1 MHMSLF
7 TQEYVMIPPA
17 VKKSKL
23 LTEHQKEK
31 MRERSDSIPSLYN
44 TVDPSL
50 STQPFTIDESQQQG
64 LVVKCIL
71 VFHL

>member
-1 MHMSLF
+1 
-7 TQEYVMIPPA
+7 MIPPA

-23 LTEHQKEK
+23 FTEHQKEK

-64 LVVKCIL
+64 
-71 VFHL
+71 